1 MTVLDKITKIGT
13 EFLRSLCQIGRLC
26 IHPEEAY
33 RKSYSEYLF
42 AGVIIPCLTYL
53 FFALNLGIERLSFL
67 SSATGLK
74 TTLLVFF
81 GIIVGAVT
89 VAALSAIAYV
99 TGRVSDKKVNGFRFV
114 GCVEYSFGIALI
126 IELIGLITRL
136 ITHANTTSSFGVLGI
151 FVALVS
157 VFRCLQIITG
167 APKHICACFA
177 AVGGI
182 LTMLGLNILFF
193 ASF

>member
-1 MTVLDKITKIGT
+1 MNNFDEIKT
-13 EFLRSLCQIGRLC
+13 EFLRSVCHISRLC

-33 RKSYSEYLF
+33 KKDNSDYLF
-42 AGVIIPCLTYL
+42 AGVVIPCLTYL
-53 FFALNLGIERLSFL
+53 FFALNLGLERLSFL

-81 GIIVGAVT
+81 GVIVGAVT
-89 VAALSAIAYV
+89 SAALAGVAYV
-99 TGRVSDKKVNGFRFV
+99 TGRVVNKNVNGFRFV
-114 GCVEYSFGIALI
+114 GCVEYSFGIALV

-136 ITHANTTSSFGVLGI
+136 ITSANTTSSFGVLGI
-151 FVALVS
+151 FIALVS
-157 VFRCLQIITG
+157 VFRCLHIITE
-167 APKHICACFA
+167 APRHICACFA
-177 AVGGI
+177 ALGGV